1 MVNLSITDI
10 VAFGLFVLGLA
21 STIGLMMARRTFY
34 TIFWLAGIA
43 VVTAGF
49 MALLGFTYLAVFHFV
64 IYVGTAVSFIAFTML
79 MMGEIKE
86 KERRIDMKML
96 LASLLIAIVLW
107 YPLWIHMKGV
117 KPLTVEMS
125 WEKVAYMYSTN
136 FWLAS
141 LMVLITLAATL
152 IEVITLARRR

>member
-1 MVNLSITDI
+1 MINLAITDI
-10 VAFGLFVLGLA
+10 IALGLFILGLT
-21 STIGLMMARRTFY
+21 STIGLMVARRTFY
-34 TIFWLAGIA
+34 TVFWLAGIA

-86 KERRIDMKML
+86 KERRIDTKIL

-107 YPLWIHMKGV
+107 YPLWLHMKGL
-117 KPLTVEMS
+117 KPLTIEIS
-125 WEKVAYMYSTN
+125 WKKVAYMYSTS

-152 IEVITLARRR
+152 VEVVTLARRR

>member
-1 MVNLSITDI
+1 MINLSITDI
-10 VAFGLFVLGLA
+10 IALGLFMLGLT

-34 TIFWLAGIA
+34 TVFWLAGIA

-64 IYVGTAVSFIAFTML
+64 VYVGTTVSFIAFTML
-79 MMGEIKE
+79 TIGEIKE
-86 KERRIDMKML
+86 RERRVDTRIL

-107 YPLWIHMKGV
+107 YPLWIRIRGV
-117 KPLTVEMS
+117 KPLTVEIS
-125 WEKVAYMYSTN
+125 WEKVAYIYSTN

-152 IEVITLARRR
+152 IEVITLARRG